1 MAYDRGVL
9 DETLR
14 QESTKIFFLYSKDDI
29 EVSCFIT
36 TIFLVTEKMTLTNAL
51 LEPSLDTVR
60 ALFILDNDGN
70 RFG

>member
-14 QESTKIFFLYSKDDI
+14 QESTKIFFLYSKDVI

-70 RFG
+70 RR